1 MIERRISEKKVAKV
15 ERDTPRTC
23 ATVGGSVGRNTAS
36 GLIHPVSSHSFE
48 CDNPENLRHAC
59 TKVVMMVGRE
69 ESPVILKMCR
79 HIRVTSASHPRHI
92 RVDACL
98 SLPQMHFPSV
108 YQQKI

>member
-79 HIRVTSASHPRHI
+79 HIRVTFELMPVCPCPRCIFRLFISEGYSVQTYHP
-92 RVDACL
+92 
-98 SLPQMHFPSV
+98 
-108 YQQKI
+108 